1 MTSISH
7 ILHLG
12 FHRLSR
18 LWKTLV
24 LAALAFVVVLPSA
37 YAQKRKVMNRP
48 YIDQRQLH
56 YGFFAGVHL
65 QDIELVNNGFV
76 DENGNNWYADAPNYE
91 PGFSVGV
98 LAEYRLNNN
107 FSLRVIPSMHFGSKD
122 VKFINHLN
130 DATEIQNVKSTYISL
145 PVDLKIAGERFNNY
159 RPYAVVGVN
168 PMYDLTVKKQ
178 KNLLL
183 NRFDCYLE
191 AGFGCDFYGPFFKFI
206 PEIKFA
212 YGLSNIINKKRNDLT
227 NPDQLIFTNS
237 IDKGKSKM
245 IIITFYFE

>member
-7 ILHLG
+7 ILPFG
-12 FHRLSR
+12 FHRFSR
-18 LWKTLV
+18 LWKTLI

-48 YIDQRQLH
+48 YVDQRQLH

-130 DATEIQNVKSTYISL
+130 DATEVQNVKSTYISL

-178 KNLLL
+178 KN
-183 NRFDCYLE
+183 
-191 AGFGCDFYGPFFKFI
+191 
-206 PEIKFA
+206 
-212 YGLSNIINKKRNDLT
+212 
-227 NPDQLIFTNS
+227 
-237 IDKGKSKM
+237 
-245 IIITFYFE
+245 